1 MKKFLVL
8 VICLLFVVSMSACS
22 TNTQNNSMVQAK
34 RRFADYL
41 PGEANSSS
49 EGVVDL
55 SEGPKL
61 RYDRNMGPKDL
72 NFDIKIVN
80 PY

>member
-1 MKKFLVL
+1 MKKYFVL
-8 VICLLFVVSMSACS
+8 IVCLMFAISMSACT

-41 PGEANSSS
+41 PDETKTSQ

-55 SEGPKL
+55 SEGPRL